1 MSISHKNEGLPRY
14 FGGAGDLEPYDVVRP
29 LAREMWR
36 VLLEAEAV
44 LICSNYVLVETLAL
58 VQRRMGLEAVQA
70 VVRDV
75 VPVLQV
81 EWVEAGDHWAGV
93 QLLLSL
99 NRRQVSLVDCVSFVQ
114 MRRLGL
120 DEVFAFD
127 EHFAEQGFTCL
138 PG

>member
-1 MSISHKNEGLPRY
+1 MRVYIDTSALLAILNPNDAMHP
-14 FGGAGDLEPYDVVRP
+14 P
-29 LAREMWR
+29 AREMWQA
-36 VLLEAEAV
+36 LLEAEAV

-58 VQRRMGLEAVQA
+58 VQRRMGLEAVRA
-70 VVRDV
+70 LVGDV

-81 EWVEAGDHWAGV
+81 EWVEAGEHWAGV

-120 DEVFAFD
+120 QEVFAFD